1 MLLEDTY
8 MRKTKII
15 CTIGPASDNE
25 EIIIKMAEAGM
36 NVARANFSHGDHEQ
50 HQRRFDLIKKVREE
64 LNIPIAILLD
74 TKGPEYRIG
83 LFEKDEIFLNP
94 GDKFTFT
101 TEEVTGNQKIVSVS
115 YKKLPQELEV
125 GDPILVNNG
134 LVSLTVEKIEGNN
147 IHCVVNNGGKLS
159 NRKSMSFP
167 TKHLKQEFLS
177 ETDKSDLLFGIQND
191 IDYVAASFVS
201 CKQDM
206 VDMRTFLDENGGKD
220 IEIIAKIE
228 NRFGVDNI
236 DEICEVADGIMVA
249 RGDLGVELPFI
260 EVPSIQKYLI
270 KRCRLK
276 GKIVVTATE
285 MLESMINNPRPT
297 RAEISDVANA
307 VYDGTSAIMLSGESA
322 AGKYPVEATRNMAEI
337 AEFTE
342 KNINYQKLF
351 KETNFEIRNETDAV
365 SHATCDMAIDIN
377 AKAIVVSSVSGATV
391 RMVARFRC
399 PVDILGV
406 TTSEKVWYKLALSWG
421 VTPAIAGRFEHTT
434 PMFNNALNLAKQTFG
449 LTAGDHVI
457 LTGGSVGARQG
468 GTNLIKLETVR

>member
-1 MLLEDTY
+1 

-15 CTIGPASDNE
+15 CTVGPASDNE
-25 EIIIKMAEAGM
+25 ETLIKMAEAGM
-36 NVARANFSHGDHEQ
+36 NVARANFSHGDYEQ
-50 HQRRFDLIKKVREE
+50 HQRRFDLVKKVREE
-64 LNIPIAILLD
+64 LNLPIAILLD

-83 LFEKDEIFLNP
+83 LFEHDEVMLKK
-94 GDKFTFT
+94 GDEFTFT
-101 TEEVTGNQKIVSVS
+101 TDEVKGNEKIVTVS
-115 YKKLPQELEV
+115 YKKLCEELEV

-134 LVSLTVEKIEGNN
+134 LVSFKVKEIKGHN
-147 IHCVVNNGGKLS
+147 IVCDVVGGGKLS

-167 TKHLKQEFLS
+167 SKHLKQEFLS
-177 ETDKSDLLFGIQND
+177 EVDKQDLLFGIKND

-236 DEICEVADGIMVA
+236 DEICEIADGIMVA
-249 RGDLGVELPFI
+249 RGDLGVEVPFI

-270 KRCRLK
+270 KRCRMK

-322 AGKYPVEATRNMAEI
+322 AGKYPVEATKNMADI

-342 KNINYQKLF
+342 KKINYAKMF

-365 SHATCDMAIDIN
+365 SHATVDMALDIG
-377 AKAIVVSSVSGATV
+377 AKAIVVSSISGATV
-391 RMVARFRC
+391 RMISRFRS

-421 VTPAIAGRFEHTT
+421 VTPAIAGKFEHTT
-434 PMFNNALNLAKQTFG
+434 PMFNNALNLARIQFS
-449 LTAGDHVI
+449 LQPGDHVI

-468 GTNLIKLETVR
+468 GTNLLKLETVR

>member
-1 MLLEDTY
+1 
-8 MRKTKII
+8 
-15 CTIGPASDNE
+15 
-25 EIIIKMAEAGM
+25 
-36 NVARANFSHGDHEQ
+36 
-50 HQRRFDLIKKVREE
+50 
-64 LNIPIAILLD
+64 
-74 TKGPEYRIG
+74 
-83 LFEKDEIFLNP
+83 
-94 GDKFTFT
+94 
-101 TEEVTGNQKIVSVS
+101 
-115 YKKLPQELEV
+115 
-125 GDPILVNNG
+125 
-134 LVSLTVEKIEGNN
+134 
-147 IHCVVNNGGKLS
+147 
-159 NRKSMSFP
+159 MSFP
-167 TKHLKQEFLS
+167 SKHLKQEFLS
-177 ETDKSDLLFGIQND
+177 EVDKQDLLFGIKND

-236 DEICEVADGIMVA
+236 DEICEIADGIMVA
-249 RGDLGVELPFI
+249 RGDLGVEVPFI

-270 KRCRLK
+270 KRCRMK

-322 AGKYPVEATRNMAEI
+322 AGKYPVEATKNMADI

-342 KNINYQKLF
+342 KKINYAKLF

-365 SHATCDMAIDIN
+365 SHATVDMALDIG
-377 AKAIVVSSVSGATV
+377 AKAIVVSSISGATV
-391 RMVARFRC
+391 RMISRFRS

-421 VTPAIAGRFEHTT
+421 VTPAIAGKFEHTT
-434 PMFNNALNLAKQTFG
+434 PMFNNALNLARMQFN
-449 LTAGDHVI
+449 LQPGDHVI

>member
-1 MLLEDTY
+1 

-15 CTIGPASDNE
+15 CTVGPASEDE
-25 EIIIKMAEAGM
+25 ETLIKMAEAGM
-36 NVARANFSHGDHEQ
+36 NVARANFSHGDYAQ

-64 LNIPIAILLD
+64 LNKPIAILLD

-83 LFEKDEIFLNP
+83 MFEDGEITLKA
-94 GDKFTFT
+94 GDTFTFT
-101 TEEVTGNQKIVSVS
+101 TEQITGNQERVSVS
-115 YKKLPQELEV
+115 YKKLCEELEV

-134 LVSLTVEKIEGNN
+134 LVRFNVKEISGHDIKCEVEI
-147 IHCVVNNGGKLS
+147 GGKLS

-167 TKHLKQEFLS
+167 SKHLKQEFLS
-177 ETDKSDLLFGIQND
+177 EVDKQDLLFGIKND

-206 VDMRTFLDENGGKD
+206 VDMRNFLDANGGKD

-228 NRFGVDNI
+228 NRFGVDNV
-236 DEICEVADGIMVA
+236 DEICEIADGIMVA
-249 RGDLGVELPFI
+249 RGDLGVEVPFI
-260 EVPSIQKYLI
+260 EVPSIQKMLI
-270 KRCRLK
+270 KKCRMK

-322 AGKYPVEATRNMAEI
+322 AGKYPVEATKNMADI

-342 KNINYQKLF
+342 KKINYKKLF
-351 KETNFEIRNETDAV
+351 EETNFEIRNTTDAV
-365 SHATCDMAIDIN
+365 SHATCDMAVDIG
-377 AKAIVVSSVSGATV
+377 AKAIVVSSISGATV
-391 RMVARFRC
+391 RMISRFRC

-421 VTPAIAGRFEHTT
+421 VTPAIAGKFEHTT
-434 PMFNNALNLAKQTFG
+434 PMFNNALNLARMEFKLQP
-449 LTAGDHVI
+449 GDHVI

>member
-1 MLLEDTY
+1 

-25 EIIIKMAEAGM
+25 ETLIKMAEAGM
-36 NVARANFSHGDHEQ
+36 NVARANFSHGDYAQ

-64 LNIPIAILLD
+64 LNLPIAILLD

-83 LFEKDEIFLNP
+83 LFENDEVTLKA

-101 TEEVTGNQKIVSVS
+101 TQQITGNQEKVSVS
-115 YKKLPQELEV
+115 YKRLCEELEV

-134 LVSLTVEKIEGNN
+134 LVRFVVKEIKGCDIICDVE
-147 IHCVVNNGGKLS
+147 VGGKLS

-167 TKHLKQEFLS
+167 SKHLKQEFLS
-177 ETDKSDLLFGIQND
+177 EVDKQDLLFGIKNG

-206 VDMRTFLDENGGKD
+206 VDMRTFLNENGGKD

-236 DEICEVADGIMVA
+236 DEICEIADGIMVA
-249 RGDLGVELPFI
+249 RGDLGVEVPFI
-260 EVPSIQKYLI
+260 EVPSIQKMLI
-270 KRCRLK
+270 KKCRLK

-322 AGKYPVEATRNMAEI
+322 AGKYPVESVKNMAAI

-342 KNINYQKLF
+342 KKINYAKQF
-351 KETNFEIRNETDAV
+351 KETNFEIRNSTDAV
-365 SHATCDMAIDIN
+365 SHATCDMALDIG
-377 AKAIVVSSVSGATV
+377 AKAIVVSSISGATV
-391 RMVARFRC
+391 RMISRFRV

-406 TTSEKVWYKLALSWG
+406 TTSERVWYKLALSWG
-421 VTPAIAGRFEHTT
+421 VTPAIAGQFEHTT
-434 PMFNNALNLAKQTFG
+434 PMFNNALNLAKMAFE
-449 LTAGDHVI
+449 LKPGDHVV